1 MDTPLKSTSF
11 LNIEK
16 RIRTRKRGTLRKLQ
30 EQIEF
35 FFGDANLQHD
45 HVLLKAIKRN
55 DGFVL
60 LDALATRTQILR
72 IANDLAMII
81 KAIQNSSLLQI
92 NKELTMV
99 RRIASLRHRNAD
111 ARTVY
116 VERLPFY
123 VDHEWLRSIFG
134 CCGSIE
140 YISLPKY
147 KNSGEVKGFA
157 FIEYSKEADAEKAC
171 QVLNSIY
178 TKTSNIYE
186 TDHFRYPTD
195 TSVMNQ
201 NRMKRRRS
209 SSSSS
214 SDFDQS
220 KSAFQGIQ
228 LDKKRRKVQSVS
240 SNDADDL
247 GAQSSQKEE
256 VNGVQRLNCAD
267 SVENDLEESKK
278 VNDAE
283 TGIQTVER
291 RRRKRKKKVREESP
305 IEIPPLYVI
314 HKSEWLRLKSLYKS
328 LQRSDHSKLKAA
340 MAQFRRLS
348 EEVQKKNSVNCEEHH
363 SCLDTSTKKTKCM
376 ESNAIKS
383 KAASANQG
391 QMSRKT
397 PPEKVRRQKK
407 VRGKEKI
414 ERLIQQLEERERSCG
429 PKC

>member
-81 KAIQNSSLLQI
+81 KAIQNSSLLQM

-171 QVLNSIY
+171 QVL
-178 TKTSNIYE
+178 
-186 TDHFRYPTD
+186 FG
-195 TSVMNQ
+195 
-201 NRMKRRRS
+201 
-209 SSSSS
+209 
-214 SDFDQS
+214 F
-220 KSAFQGIQ
+220 
-228 LDKKRRKVQSVS
+228 
-240 SNDADDL
+240 
-247 GAQSSQKEE
+247 
-256 VNGVQRLNCAD
+256 
-267 SVENDLEESKK
+267 
-278 VNDAE
+278 
-283 TGIQTVER
+283 
-291 RRRKRKKKVREESP
+291 
-305 IEIPPLYVI
+305 
-314 HKSEWLRLKSLYKS
+314 
-328 LQRSDHSKLKAA
+328 
-340 MAQFRRLS
+340 
-348 EEVQKKNSVNCEEHH
+348 
-363 SCLDTSTKKTKCM
+363 
-376 ESNAIKS
+376 
-383 KAASANQG
+383 
-391 QMSRKT
+391 
-397 PPEKVRRQKK
+397 
-407 VRGKEKI
+407 
-414 ERLIQQLEERERSCG
+414 
-429 PKC
+429 